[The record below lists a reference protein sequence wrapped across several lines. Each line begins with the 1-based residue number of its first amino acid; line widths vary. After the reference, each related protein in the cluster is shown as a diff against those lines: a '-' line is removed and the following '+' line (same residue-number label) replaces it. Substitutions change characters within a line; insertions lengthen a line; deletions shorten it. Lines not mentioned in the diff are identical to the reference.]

1 MHMFIPKFQTTTT
14 NCCSLKDP
22 SRFIIIMIYHDAY
35 FYCCDHDSYCF
46 WYYYAHAP
54 RLPKVTAESSTG
66 FPPSP
71 WFPESSAAKELLGL
85 DDVLSCSV
93 MFCLLSGCHR
103 QPFGWALATLARF
116 LFGIL
121 LGTWFCEFVTVCV
134 SFGFCVLYS
143 CQESTLPEETSTPS
157 GMQWPGSALTRAE
170 ARSAR
175 SACVHALLRMHVVD
189 FWCTL
194 MIVDAYWC

>member
-1 MHMFIPKFQTTTT
+1 MFIPKFQTTTT

-93 MFCLLSGCHR
+93 KFFHVLFAIWLS
-103 QPFGWALATLARF
+103 QATFR
-116 LFGIL
+116 
-121 LGTWFCEFVTVCV
+121 
-134 SFGFCVLYS
+134 
-143 CQESTLPEETSTPS
+143 TSI
-157 GMQWPGSALTRAE
+157 GYIG
-170 ARSAR
+170 
-175 SACVHALLRMHVVD
+175 
-189 FWCTL
+189 
-194 MIVDAYWC
+194 